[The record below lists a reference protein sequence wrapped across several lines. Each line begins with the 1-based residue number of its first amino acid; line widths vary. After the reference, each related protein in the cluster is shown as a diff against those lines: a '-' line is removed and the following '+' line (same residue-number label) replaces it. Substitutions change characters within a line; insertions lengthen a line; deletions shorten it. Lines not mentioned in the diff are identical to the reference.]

1 MIRVLSL
8 ATAATGPGW
17 GQGAV
22 GTLNGTILDSTG
34 AVIPGATVIA
44 GNTGTAV
51 ESATS
56 STSAAAYTLPYLA
69 PETFPLR
76 ITAPGFRTA
85 TQENV
90 ILRVGP
96 TMTVNIEMQPG
107 GVTEEVTVSATP
119 PLLES
124 GTAEIG
130 RYVSSEEYQ
139 NWPIFGEEGQRQ
151 IQSFI
156 FRSLPG
162 TTGGEFEGSIN
173 GGQQYS
179 HEIPIEGIPGGRMD
193 LSGGNNSEM
202 SPCAEAVGE
211 FKLHTGSI
219 NAQNNGSHTA
229 VANFNFKSG
238 INSLLGSAFYYGQNE
253 GFNAN
258 TYANNSRG
266 ETKKSPFRRHNY
278 GYSLGGPVYIPKV

>member
-1 MIRVLSL
+1 MLDACARAAIISIPRKELSGFSCSQQL
-8 ATAATGPGW
+8 RPALVW

-22 GTLNGTILDSTG
+22 GTLNGTILDSTE

-44 GNTGTAV
+44 RNTGTGV

-69 PETFPLR
+69 PETFSLR

-85 TQENV
+85 KQENV

-96 TMTVNIEMQPG
+96 TMTVNIEMQVG
-107 GVTEEVTVSATP
+107 AVTEEVTVSATP

-139 NWPIFGEEGQRQ
+139 NWPIFVEEGQGQ

-162 TTGGEFEGSIN
+162 TTGGEFKGSIN
-173 GGQQYS
+173 GGQQ
-179 HEIPIEGIPGGRMD
+179 
-193 LSGGNNSEM
+193 
-202 SPCAEAVGE
+202 
-211 FKLHTGSI
+211 
-219 NAQNNGSHTA
+219 
-229 VANFNFKSG
+229 
-238 INSLLGSAFYYGQNE
+238 
-253 GFNAN
+253 
-258 TYANNSRG
+258 
-266 ETKKSPFRRHNY
+266 
-278 GYSLGGPVYIPKV
+278 